1 MRAQGSGSAVQIS
14 LSWGNTRARAIFYV
28 NGTNELGINDIQIIN
43 IFLRQGRYKIII
55 LAPTYK
61 IFITVPDLIKLGGG
75 KGFANKLNIAARV
88 SLFRLIG
95 PR

>member
-1 MRAQGSGSAVQIS
+1 M
-14 LSWGNTRARAIFYV
+14 
-28 NGTNELGINDIQIIN
+28 GINDIQIIN
-43 IFLRQGRYKIII
+43 IFLRQGLYKIII

-61 IFITVPDLIKLGGG
+61 IFKMPDLIKLGGG
-75 KGFANKLNIAARV
+75 KGCANKLNIAASV